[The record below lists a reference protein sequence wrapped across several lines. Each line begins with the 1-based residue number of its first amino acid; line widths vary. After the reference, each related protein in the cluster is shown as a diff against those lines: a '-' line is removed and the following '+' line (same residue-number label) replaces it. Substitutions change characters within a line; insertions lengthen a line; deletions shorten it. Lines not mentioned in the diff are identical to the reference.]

1 MEVTIDRAGRLVIP
15 KRLRDEVGLRPGRVD
30 LVVDGAAIRI
40 EPIAT
45 SGLEQVGRR
54 QRIPAAGE
62 PIDDDDVRSLRHADQ
77 R

>member
-1 MEVTIDRAGRLVIP
+1 METTMDRAGRLVIP

-30 LVVDGAAIRI
+30 LVVEGVAIRI
-40 EPIAT
+40 EPIT
-45 SGLEQVGRR
+45 GTGLEPVGRR
-54 QRIPAAGE
+54 RIIPPSGE